1 MVIPLSGGQAG
12 ERGVPMILTA
22 RRAVTAF
29 AALAI
34 PASLVLAGQ
43 AATASSGAAHP
54 QPGFTVRQIVNGTKL
69 HHHYTVSGTRK
80 TEPLS
85 QPDDLTHFGAFLFTA
100 FQNGV
105 GPQGEPSTDGNT
117 NSTVVEF
124 TPSGRVI
131 RQWDIK
137 GKCDGVTADPV
148 LGKLIATVNEDANSS
163 LYTIDPLARTGGI
176 QHYAYNEPLPHNG
189 GTDAITI
196 FEGQIFI
203 SASAPGTTGAPAPQ
217 PTYPAVYSVA
227 LGTNHVATVTPLFG
241 DEASATVANIGPG
254 RGTKVKLALTDP
266 DSNFAVPWGA
276 PRFAGDFEL
285 TSQGDKQQIYA
296 QSHDGA
302 LRLLVLNLSQS
313 VDDTAWITGDGQ
325 LFAADHDGDTV
336 DRVNGDFKAGSIFV
350 AATPCDAGNAP
361 PTCPAPGFPPNYL
374 GTLGPWTGHVSKVT
388 LAGPRLEPQGLMF
401 LPAGH

>member
-1 MVIPLSGGQAG
+1 
-12 ERGVPMILTA
+12 MILTA

-29 AALAI
+29 AALAVL
-34 PASLVLAGQ
+34 ASLVLAGT
-43 AATASSGAAHP
+43 AATASPGGAHP
-54 QPGFTVRQIVNGTKL
+54 QPGFTVKQIVNGMNL

-85 QPDDLTHFGAFLFTA
+85 DPDDLTNFGPFLFVA

-105 GPQGEPSTDGNT
+105 GSQGEPSTDGNT
-117 NSTVVEF
+117 NSTIVAF
-124 TPSGRVI
+124 TPTGHVL

-137 GKCDGVTADPV
+137 GKCDGLTADPALHV
-148 LGKLIATVNEDANSS
+148 LIATVNEDANSS

-176 QHYAYNEPLPHNG
+176 QHYAYNMPLPHNG

-196 FEGQIFI
+196 YNGQIFI

-227 LGTNHVATVTPLFG
+227 LGSHHVATVTPLFG
-241 DEASATVANIGPG
+241 DEATARVANVGPS
-254 RGTKVKLALTDP
+254 RGTRVKLALVDP

-285 TSQGDKQQIYA
+285 TSQADKQQIYMQA
-296 QSHDGA
+296 NGGA
-302 LRLLVLNLSQS
+302 VQLRVLNLSQA
-313 VDDTAWITGDGQ
+313 VDDTAWVTGRGL
-325 LFAADHDGDTV
+325 LFATDGDGDTV
-336 DRVNGDFKAGSIFV
+336 DRVSGGFKAGSIFA

-374 GTLGPWTGHVSKVT
+374 ATLSPWTGHVSKVM
-388 LAGPRLEPQGLMF
+388 LSGPRLEPKGLLF
-401 LPAGH
+401 LPLGH

>member
-1 MVIPLSGGQAG
+1 
-12 ERGVPMILTA
+12 MILTA

-29 AALAI
+29 AALAV
-34 PASLVLAGQ
+34 PASLVLAGP
-43 AATASSGAAHP
+43 AATASPGGAHP
-54 QPGFTVRQIVNGTKL
+54 QPGFSVKQIVNGMKL
-69 HHHYTVSGTRK
+69 HHHYTVSGARK

-85 QPDDLTHFGAFLFTA
+85 QPDDLTHFGPFLFTA

-105 GPQGEPSTDGNT
+105 GSQGEPSTDGNT

-124 TPSGRVI
+124 TPSGHVL

-137 GKCDGVTADPV
+137 GKCDGLTADPW

-163 LYTIDPLARTGGI
+163 LYTIDPVAKTGGI
-176 QHYAYNEPLPHNG
+176 VHYAYNEPLPHNG

-196 FEGQIFI
+196 YQGQIFI

-227 LGTNHVATVTPLFG
+227 LGANHVATVTPLFG
-241 DEASATVANIGPG
+241 DEARATVANIGPG
-254 RGTKVKLALTDP
+254 HGTRVKLALTDP

-296 QSHDGA
+296 QAHDGA

-325 LFAADHDGDTV
+325 LFAADGDGDTI
-336 DRVNGDFKAGSIFV
+336 DRVNGDFEAGSIFV
-350 AATPCDAGNAP
+350 AVTPCDAGDAP

-388 LAGPRLEPQGLMF
+388 LSGPRLEPKGMLF
-401 LPAGH
+401 LPAGR

>member
-1 MVIPLSGGQAG
+1 
-12 ERGVPMILTA
+12 MILTA

-29 AALAI
+29 AALAV
-34 PASLVLAGQ
+34 PASLVLAGP
-43 AATASSGAAHP
+43 AATASPGAHP
-54 QPGFTVRQIVNGTKL
+54 RPGFTVRQIVNGMKL
-69 HHHYTVSGTRK
+69 HHHYTVSGVRK

-85 QPDDLTHFGAFLFTA
+85 QPDDLTHFGPFLFTA

-105 GPQGEPSTDGNT
+105 GSQGEPSTDGNT

-124 TPSGRVI
+124 TPSGRVL

-137 GKCDGVTADPV
+137 GKCDGLTADPV

-196 FEGQIFI
+196 YQGQIFI

-227 LGTNHVATVTPLFG
+227 LGANHVATVTPLFG
-241 DEASATVANIGPG
+241 DEARATVANIGPG
-254 RGTKVKLALTDP
+254 HGTRVKLALTDP

-285 TSQGDKQQIYA
+285 TSQADKQQIYA
-296 QSHDGA
+296 QARNGA

-313 VDDTAWITGDGQ
+313 VDDTAWVTGHGL
-325 LFAADHDGDTV
+325 LFAADGDADTI
-336 DRVNGDFKAGSIFV
+336 DRVNGNFKAGSIFV
-350 AATPCDAGNAP
+350 AVTPCDAGNAP
-361 PTCPAPGFPPNYL
+361 ATCPAPGFPPNYL
-374 GTLGPWTGHVSKVT
+374 GMLGPWTGHVSKVT
-388 LAGPRLEPQGLMF
+388 LSGPRLEPKGLMF
-401 LPAGH
+401 LGVGP

>member
-1 MVIPLSGGQAG
+1 
-12 ERGVPMILTA
+12 MILTA

-69 HHHYTVSGTRK
+69 HHHYMVSGTRK

-137 GKCDGVTADPV
+137 GKCDGLTADPA

-196 FEGQIFI
+196 YRGADRHQRLGSRHHRRARPAADLSGRLFGRPRHEPRRHRHPRC
-203 SASAPGTTGAPAPQ
+203 SATRPAPRS
-217 PTYPAVYSVA
+217 PT
-227 LGTNHVATVTPLFG
+227 
-241 DEASATVANIGPG
+241 SAPG

-296 QSHDGA
+296 QSRDGA

-313 VDDTAWITGDGQ
+313 VDDTAWITGNGQ

-350 AATPCDAGNAP
+350 AVTPCDAGNAP

-388 LAGPRLEPQGLMF
+388 LAGPAGAAGTDV
-401 LPAGH
+401 PARGPLTRQS